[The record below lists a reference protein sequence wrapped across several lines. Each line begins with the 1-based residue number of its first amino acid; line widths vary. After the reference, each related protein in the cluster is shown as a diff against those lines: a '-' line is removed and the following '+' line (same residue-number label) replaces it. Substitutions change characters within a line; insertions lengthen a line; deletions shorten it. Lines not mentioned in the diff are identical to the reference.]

1 MKKED
6 FSGIFAYLLILAI
19 ALVFGLT
26 VLQKYGQETSLNT
39 GEYIGLV
46 IGGILTGIIFNAILY
61 ELGHV
66 LGAKIGRY
74 IILSV
79 SVLGLT
85 FIKNNDK
92 THIKFQDF
100 DGLTGETKIAPKQE
114 EKPSN
119 PTPFLWFPTLFIIIE
134 LLIVVVLFIVLN
146 QTAINT
152 KNDLFSN
159 IAYFLLILG
168 VIGGMIWVYNILP
181 LRLDTMTDGYRM
193 TLVSNPKNKE
203 AFNELLRVE
212 HEIEEGNTNVDIKV
226 FTEITNFTAELNLNK
241 VYVLLEKKE
250 YLEAEK
256 LLDIILTGENELSE
270 KVFTRAKAQKIY
282 INIITRSLEDAKN
295 YYEANVPVSDRR
307 LISNDISMPSIRTYL
322 LMSGLL
328 DRSRSECIIALNNL
342 NKALSRVN
350 KNRTN
355 VEIPLFT
362 DALDLVIQAHPD
374 WELEDYRLKPVV
386 VKESKKK

>member
-350 KNRTN
+350 KNRKN
-355 VEIPLFT
+355 VEIQLFN